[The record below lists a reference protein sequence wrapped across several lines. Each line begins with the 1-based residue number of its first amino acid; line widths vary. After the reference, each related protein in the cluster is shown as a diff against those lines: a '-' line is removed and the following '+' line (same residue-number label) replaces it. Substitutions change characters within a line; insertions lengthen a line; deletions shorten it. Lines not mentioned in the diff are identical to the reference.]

1 MTTGQRVK
9 WVPQGRISRRTEFHG
24 VVVEWFHR
32 SGRAG
37 AIVLGEDRF
46 FHELWIDDLEYVPAD
61 GIRIE
66 DLPR

>member
-9 WVPQGRISRRTEFHG
+9 WVPRVRSGSAEVYG
-24 VVVEWFHR
+24 VVVEWVYH
-32 SGRAG
+32 SGRAA